1 LIPPRTQLRE
11 NPDPSK
17 SYTDAYAY
25 DPSSLDNN
33 NNQAGPSSYNY
44 NNNLP
49 STHNNNNNNN
59 AAGGG
64 NPNNVWEASIGF
76 LRVDVLAGLGYLGGP
91 ITGESRRGEASFS
104 FFGMGVG
111 VWDLFRWG
119 IGVREEVYVG
129 VEGSEYQSREK
140 TMQSSSYGIGME
152 MERDSRGMLPI
163 EDRSP

>member
-91 ITGESRRGEASFS
+91 ITGESSDVFFVCPFVMEGRGGGGGGGRGGS
-104 FFGMGVG
+104 V
-111 VWDLFRWG
+111 R
-119 IGVREEVYVG
+119 VRELRGSRKGERADEVDFSVL
-129 VEGSEYQSREK
+129 
-140 TMQSSSYGIGME
+140 
-152 MERDSRGMLPI
+152 DA
-163 EDRSP
+163 